1 LFCAF
6 LGDYHKQRAQSPA
19 FIAEKDQHNRKDSF
33 NEKNRREKPEKAAKC
48 CFPGRF
54 RSD

>member
-19 FIAEKDQHNRKDSF
+19 FIAEKDQLGRTDSF
-33 NEKNRREKPEKAAKC
+33 NEKNHREKPEKAAKR
-48 CFPGRF
+48 CFPG
-54 RSD
+54 